1 MLLTNATNY
10 SKGILSEILEF
21 VMGQGM
27 IPADGE
33 VWKTRRRAIVPAL
46 HRKYITS
53 MVDMFGDSMLHG
65 TQVGAQPGARDAPPL
80 GTLGSLIPS
89 GFTEHGALPS
99 VCRSANLSQPG
110 NNFGCPRSRTSGCTT
125 LKLCCRL
132 SSRSVKSLQ
141 PVHAALHR
149 EVAMLLSLTAQ

>member
-1 MLLTNATNY
+1 MGSIPPQVLLTNATNY

-53 MVDMFGDSMLHG
+53 MVDMFGESMLHG
-65 TQVGAQPGARDAPPL
+65 TQVGALSSPGA
-80 GTLGSLIPS
+80 
-89 GFTEHGALPS
+89 
-99 VCRSANLSQPG
+99 
-110 NNFGCPRSRTSGCTT
+110 
-125 LKLCCRL
+125 
-132 SSRSVKSLQ
+132 
-141 PVHAALHR
+141 
-149 EVAMLLSLTAQ
+149 VAHKC